1 MGNYSTRVDLGI
13 PTISRDHII
22 QYYEFI
28 DVWTDLLHL
37 DNKEIEVSIHYA
49 IGKITCVV
57 DTLEEFKAESVG
69 QKVDFT
75 SMFLSVLSDK
85 KPVYHIN
92 ITSREGLMLE
102 NVRIS
107 CDSRQKLSELLDCI
121 ERAKEKYFCRES
133 TPPIIEQHIH
143 GDQISITGSQITG
156 SNIGGHSNKITIND
170 DKKAKSILGTIGETI
185 IANVASN
192 AVWWILGV
200 IVVTVLAYLG
210 VNNL

>member
-1 MGNYSTRVDLGI
+1 M
-13 PTISRDHII
+13 PTKTRDHII

-37 DNKEIEVSIHYA
+37 DNKEIKVSVDYA
-49 IGKITCVV
+49 IGKISCRS
-57 DTLEEFKAESVG
+57 DSIEEFKEESIG
-69 QKVDFT
+69 QKVHFST
-75 SMFLSVLSDK
+75 MFLSVVSDNK
-85 KPVYHIN
+85 YVYRIC
-92 ITSREGLMLE
+92 ISSREALLSE

-170 DKKAKSILGTIGETI
+170 DKIAKSFLGTIGETI